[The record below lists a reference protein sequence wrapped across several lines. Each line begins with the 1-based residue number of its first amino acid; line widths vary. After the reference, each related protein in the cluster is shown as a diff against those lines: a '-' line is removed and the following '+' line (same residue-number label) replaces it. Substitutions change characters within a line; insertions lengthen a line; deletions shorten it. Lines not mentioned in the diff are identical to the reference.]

1 MISIVNYV
9 VSQNYLFWRVSIS
22 FNVLMSEILYPIISF
37 RLHMWYPP
45 QYVIAHVW
53 QFLCVENDFGTN
65 YLFSGSKNM
74 LKIYYL
80 KCP

>member
-1 MISIVNYV
+1 
-9 VSQNYLFWRVSIS
+9 
-22 FNVLMSEILYPIISF
+22 
-37 RLHMWYPP
+37 MWYPP